1 MHLKL
6 DDAWPADLLPQAL
19 DAREWGPQL
28 RFSAPS
34 RLIEQFY
41 REHCDRLGAFTLF
54 GSGDFHHLTA
64 LWLRRVE
71 QPVTIVSFDNH
82 PDWDI
87 RPPRWA
93 CGGWVN
99 RALELPQVRKVS
111 VWGCGN
117 FECWWPAQIFGN
129 RAAERA
135 GKLDVH
141 PWADARPAA
150 RQQRR
155 GAILRGNW
163 REQFERFVDE
173 VSGAAVYVTI
183 DLDCLEPNEAVTNW
197 ESGRFTLEDVA
208 WAVGKLR
215 SVARV
220 VGGDICGAYSVPQYA
235 RRKQRFA
242 AEFDHPKL
250 ASVSQQ
256 QAREINVAAFRRL
269 WPVLTDRHENDTSA
283 DQ

>member
-1 MHLKL
+1 MHLNL
-6 DDAWPADLLPQAL
+6 DNAWPAELLPTI
-19 DAREWGPQL
+19 DAREWGPVL
-28 RFSAPS
+28 RFSAPA
-34 RLIEQFY
+34 RLIESFY
-41 REHCDRLGAFTLF
+41 SAYRDRLHPFTLY

-64 LWLRRVE
+64 LWLRALSE
-71 QPVTIVSFDNH
+71 AVTVVSFDNH

-99 RALELPQVRKVS
+99 RALDLPQVQKVS

-141 PWADARPAA
+141 PWADSRSSKE
-150 RQQRR
+150 RGRR
-155 GAILRGNW
+155 GAILRSDW
-163 REQFERFVDE
+163 RSNFEQFVDALGGG
-173 VSGAAVYVTI
+173 SVYVTV
-183 DLDCLEPNEAVTNW
+183 DLDCLQSSEAATNW
-197 ESGRFTLEDVA
+197 ENGNFSTEDVA
-208 WAVGKLR
+208 WALGTLQ
-215 SVARV
+215 SAAQV
-220 VGGDICGAYSVPQYA
+220 VGGDMCGAYSVPVYA

-242 AEFDHPKL
+242 AEFDHPKVETTDL
-250 ASVSQQ
+250 HH
-256 QAREINVAAFRRL
+256 ARQINVPAFQRL
-269 WPVLTDRHENDTSA
+269 WPILANRDEHHAGS